1 MQQVGKEQLRAVAA
15 RMVTDGLRRA
25 EALSGEAW
33 QEKRLAAMMKGPD
46 SMALHGTADGKLKKA
61 ARIRH
66 MCVLIGAAHG
76 IGPKKIGRE
85 RQLPAIGMGVQVE
98 NTQNNRRII
107 HEG

>member
-1 MQQVGKEQLRAVAA
+1 MQVGKDQLRAVAV

-33 QEKRLAAMMKGPD
+33 QDKRMAVMMAGPEAL
-46 SMALHGTADGKLKKA
+46 ALHGAADGKLKKA

-85 RQLPAIGMGVQVE
+85 QQLPADRMGVQVGR
-98 NTQNNRRII
+98 TRNNRRVI